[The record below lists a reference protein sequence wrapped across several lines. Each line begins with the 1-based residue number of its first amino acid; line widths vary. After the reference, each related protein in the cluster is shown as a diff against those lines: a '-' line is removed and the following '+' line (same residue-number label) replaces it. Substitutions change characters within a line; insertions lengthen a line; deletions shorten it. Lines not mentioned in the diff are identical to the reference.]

1 MDNPTDGEQLDNM
14 VQMATYMPFDRGE
27 GQGGLA

>member
-1 MDNPTDGEQLDNM
+1 MDNPMDGEQVDTL
-14 VQMATYMPFDRGE
+14 VQMATYMPFDIRE